1 MILEICKQLIYFL
14 KILLNQD
21 YKRKVLCP
29 FKVLVVKSFL
39 STHTFQQLNLFDE
52 QGNQSKT
59 TTGYNT
65 ALQNFFN
72 MFYFTT

>member
-1 MILEICKQLIYFL
+1 MILEMCKQLIYFL

-29 FKVLVVKSFL
+29 FKVLIVKSFF

-52 QGNQSKT
+52 QGDQSKT

-65 ALQNFFN
+65 ALQKLFI
-72 MFYFTT
+72 MFYFAT